1 MLINNAGIFA
11 KQKSVSQDGIE
22 LTWAVN
28 MLAPFL
34 LTSLLLNSIQERVV
48 NVGSMA
54 LASSLDFDNLQQVIS
69 MYIMHFLLHADTLT

>member
-11 KQKSVSQDGIE
+11 KQKSFSQDGIE

-34 LTSLLLNSIQERVV
+34 LTSLLLNTIQDRVV
-48 NVGSMA
+48 NVGSLA
-54 LASSLDFDNLQQVIS
+54 LASTLDFENLQQVTCT
-69 MYIMHFLLHADTLT
+69 YCAFPCAC

>member
-11 KQKSVSQDGIE
+11 KQKATSQDGIE

-28 MLAPFL
+28 MQAPFL
-34 LTSLLLNSIQERVV
+34 LTSLLLNTIQERVV

-54 LASSLDFDNLQQVIS
+54 LASTLDFDNLQQVILIHVS
-69 MYIMHFLLHADTLT
+69 CISL